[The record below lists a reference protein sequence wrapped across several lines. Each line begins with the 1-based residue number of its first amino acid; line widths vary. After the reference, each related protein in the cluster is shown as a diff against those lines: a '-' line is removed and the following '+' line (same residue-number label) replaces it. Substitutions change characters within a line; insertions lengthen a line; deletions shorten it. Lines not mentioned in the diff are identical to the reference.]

1 MKTSRKR
8 IANIIA
14 GHVQKEGSS
23 KKYARTM
30 ASFLLEQKRTGEL
43 DSLLR
48 DIQAAW
54 AKTGYVEAITSS
66 AHPLSGALKNEITD
80 KIKKLYPAADKI
92 VITEQNDPA
101 LIGGVRIS
109 LPEAQLD
116 LSVQSKLNKFKQLT
130 TAGKV

>member
-1 MKTSRKR
+1 MKVSRTR
-8 IANIIA
+8 IASVIA
-14 GHVQKEGSS
+14 QHVQKEGMTQ
-23 KKYARTM
+23 KYAAAI

-54 AKTGYVEAITSS
+54 AKTGYVEAVTSS
-66 AHPLSGALKNEITD
+66 AHPLSETLKKEITD
-80 KIKKLYPAADKI
+80 KIKHFYPSAKKI
-92 VITEQNDPA
+92 VITEKNNPE
-101 LIGGVRIS
+101 LIGGVRIT

-116 LSVQSKLNKFKQLT
+116 LSVQAKLNKFKQLT